1 MTLSEEKLLKKA
13 VLLIGDMDKRLKDS
27 YYSGEFTL
35 EEFNEYQKIV
45 NLLYIIYNRIS
56 DVKNGFLIRSY
67 LRVKGIKLKEK
78 SIYTEFFNNINAVHG
93 NIKEKKFKRIKD
105 KFNKFSGVSIPVKCI
120 CCGKKDNY
128 NGLGTV
134 LKSSEEFLAIEN
146 TVGRWICSEECY
158 NSLYTA
164 S

>member
-1 MTLSEEKLLKKA
+1 MTLSEEKLLKEA

-56 DVKNGFLIRSY
+56 DVKNGFLIKSY

-78 SIYTEFFNNINAVHG
+78 TW
-93 NIKEKKFKRIKD
+93 KEKNDER
-105 KFNKFSGVSIPVKCI
+105 
-120 CCGKKDNY
+120 
-128 NGLGTV
+128 
-134 LKSSEEFLAIEN
+134 
-146 TVGRWICSEECY
+146 
-158 NSLYTA
+158 
-164 S
+164 